1 MIPFTSHTFQGK
13 SLIILKKL
21 FWEAKYPVMAC
32 LQKNAMNF
40 SKKDMVFKII
50 IIFPIILGFTEWRY
64 FLPFYFFSQ
73 I

>member
-40 SKKDMVFKII
+40 SKKDIVFKNNYHFSYNIRI
-50 IIFPIILGFTEWRY
+50 YGMAILFTI
-64 FLPFYFFSQ
+64 LFF
-73 I
+73 